1 MTFAAA
7 TSINPSTRTLSI
19 SIGEVPLVALKPT
32 QQELICAHGIGKLVM
47 DPTEKQQRS
56 ELQVSDY
63 TLRDAEGRVTTTTF
77 VVDDNLA
84 TFANQ
89 LRDWIRNIPATTHY
103 GIFETSPNL

>member
-1 MTFAAA
+1 LTFAAA

-19 SIGEVPLVALKPT
+19 SIGKVPLVALKPT
-32 QQELICAHGIGKLVM
+32 LQELICAHGIGNLVM
-47 DPTEKQQRS
+47 DPTEEQQRS
-56 ELQVSDY
+56 ELQELEY
-63 TLRDAEGRVTTTTF
+63 TLRDAEGRFTTTF

-89 LRDWIRNIPATTHY
+89 LRDWIRNLLATTHY